1 MIAMNNRRNHN
12 FQIEHFIAGSC
23 HTPDAAYSI
32 LCDLRED
39 RRDALAQV
47 EASKLRT
54 KAKILRAEKLIRE
67 GDEIDK
73 LEAEAE
79 LAEIRGF
86 EETVEKNIAA
96 AKAEL
101 AYIDECIAKVQPFRK
116 YAHLTDPEAHEAIQ
130 REEWALEFEHRA
142 VNFLLTAG
150 TIPHDHFSSMRQHPD
165 FHTHIFPSIEKAK
178 FLMSQGKVEALLA
191 PTQTQLALG
200 LKDDSRRGFNHVVS
214 HLPTNFK
221 VQELPEPQPVD
232 LKTAQVFSK
241 S

>member
-86 EETVEKNIAA
+86 EETVEKKHRGGQGRASLHRRVHRQSTA
-96 AKAEL
+96 FP
-101 AYIDECIAKVQPFRK
+101 KVCSP
-116 YAHLTDPEAHEAIQ
+116 P
-130 REEWALEFEHRA
+130 
-142 VNFLLTAG
+142 
-150 TIPHDHFSSMRQHPD
+150 
-165 FHTHIFPSIEKAK
+165 
-178 FLMSQGKVEALLA
+178 
-191 PTQTQLALG
+191 
-200 LKDDSRRGFNHVVS
+200 
-214 HLPTNFK
+214 
-221 VQELPEPQPVD
+221 
-232 LKTAQVFSK
+232 
-241 S
+241 